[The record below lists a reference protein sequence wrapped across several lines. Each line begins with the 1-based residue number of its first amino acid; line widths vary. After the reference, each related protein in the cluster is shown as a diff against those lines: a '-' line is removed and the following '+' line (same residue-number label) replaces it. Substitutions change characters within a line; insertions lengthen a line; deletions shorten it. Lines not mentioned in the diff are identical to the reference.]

1 MLNAGSTIFNQV
13 GENGLSNCFYV
24 FHTELYV
31 SLAPIHLNNPING
44 IKAQH
49 LDPLVMSYFPRA
61 RGVVLSYLNI
71 KLDRQN
77 ESVNANGENVT
88 IARIEGSTPFTFMW
102 VLVDLLVW
110 RPLVGDVME
119 GYVYMQTASHIG
131 LLVHDTFNASIKKLS
146 IPHQWEFVPSQEDEI
161 VDEFALLAKS
171 FGYWADENGN
181 RIDGKL
187 KFIVKRVH
195 LASKVLSL
203 EGTLLEP
210 GLEQESQPV
219 LHKAHARG
227 NDSQAS
233 STGKHLKFDED
244 DTEDSTGVNSDQH
257 KIAVDGD
264 EEMPAYEQESEE
276 DVEEEEE
283 RAENSD
289 ASD

>member
-1 MLNAGSTIFNQV
+1 MLKAENTIYNRV

-31 SLAPIHLNNPING
+31 SLAPIHLKDPING

-49 LDPLVMSYFPRA
+49 LDPMVMSYFPRA

-71 KLDRQN
+71 KLGHQN
-77 ESVNANGENVT
+77 ESVNAEGEEVT

-119 GYVYMQTASHIG
+119 GYVYMQTASHLG
-131 LLVHDTFNASIKKLS
+131 LLVHDTFNASIKKAS
-146 IPHQWEFVPSQEDEI
+146 IPHHWEFVPSQEDEI
-161 VDEFALLAKS
+161 ADEFALLAKS
-171 FGYWADENGN
+171 YGYWADENGN

-187 KFIVKRVH
+187 KFFVKRVH

-219 LHKAHARG
+219 LHKTHVRG
-227 NDSQAS
+227 NESQA
-233 STGKHLKFDED
+233 TNLGKHLKFDDED
-244 DTEDSTGVNSDQH
+244 TKDSTGVNSGQG
-257 KIAVDGD
+257 KIIADGD

-276 DVEEEEE
+276 EEEEDQ
-283 RAENSD
+283 ADNSD